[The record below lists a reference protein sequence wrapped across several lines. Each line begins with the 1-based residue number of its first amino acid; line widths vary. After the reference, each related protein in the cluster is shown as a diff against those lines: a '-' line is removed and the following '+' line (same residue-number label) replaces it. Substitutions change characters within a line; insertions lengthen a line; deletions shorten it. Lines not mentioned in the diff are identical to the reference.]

1 MKQLCIWP
9 LDHYHKGW
17 LFLKTRLVLRILR
30 DCLRNKGHGE
40 ACLWLLPNS
49 GSCHFLGFIS
59 HQRLLEESPFWPCKK
74 ATAVALPP
82 HHDSHVTVFFDYP
95 PSVDCV
101 LTSAPT
107 SSLPVRPPKS
117 TSLGQLANR
126 PLHTDV
132 LAWIQDTSSNKISLQ
147 ITQIT
152 VNKSCLHSRHE
163 TSTQDEEHQML
174 MWDMCLFSSS
184 LSSAPNQIIH
194 SLRICSWFMYIRV
207 GELLFE
213 KNIFGMTSWKF

>member
-17 LFLKTRLVLRILR
+17 LFLKTRLLLRILR
-30 DCLRNKGHGE
+30 VCLRNKGHGE

-74 ATAVALPP
+74 PTAVALPP
-82 HHDSHVTVFFDYP
+82 HYVSHVSVFFDHP
-95 PSVDCV
+95 PSTDCV

-107 SSLPVRPPKS
+107 SSLPVRPPKG
-117 TSLGQLANR
+117 TSLGQHEKR
-126 PLHTDV
+126 PLRTDV

-152 VNKSCLHSRHE
+152 VNKSCLHYRHE
-163 TSTQDEEHQML
+163 TSTHKTKSIR
-174 MWDMCLFSSS
+174 CLCGTCVCS
-184 LSSAPNQIIH
+184 LP
-194 SLRICSWFMYIRV
+194 L
-207 GELLFE
+207 
-213 KNIFGMTSWKF
+213 